1 MEQITL
7 RIPQE
12 TLESLESEAEEHGVS
27 RSEHIRTVLESR
39 NEHEEN
45 TAELR
50 SEIDDLETTVE
61 RLQNEK
67 RMLLEQTDEHSQLV
81 RYVESEQS
89 YREASLPQRLK
100 WWVFGR
106 DRAE

>member
-7 RIPQE
+7 RIPE
-12 TLESLESEAEEHGVS
+12 DTLESLESEAEEHGVS
-27 RSEHIRTVLESR
+27 RSEYVRDVLETR
-39 NEHEEN
+39 NEHAEN
-45 TAELR
+45 ADELR
-50 SEIDDLETTVE
+50 TEIDELETALE

-67 RMLLEQTDEHSQLV
+67 RMLLEQRDEHSQLV

-106 DRAE
+106 ERAE